1 MSRLCKICF
10 YSLFFFAFQATCIN
24 AHQWKYFKGPV
35 ECIRTIYE
43 NNGLVGCYRGFHI
56 QAIRDLPASIAY
68 FSIYESSRS
77 LLIHYNLTDSRELFA
92 SFMAGGTAGVLSWLL
107 IMPFDV
113 VKNTYQAQKSSASVG
128 ACVRLIYAQGGV
140 TGFFTGSAAAALR
153 AFPVNSITFLVYNQT
168 MRLLE

>member
-1 MSRLCKICF
+1 M
-10 YSLFFFAFQATCIN
+10 
-24 AHQWKYFKGPV
+24 
-35 ECIRTIYE
+35 
-43 NNGLVGCYRGFHI
+43 
-56 QAIRDLPASIAY
+56 PASIAY

-77 LLIHYNLTDSRELFA
+77 LLIRYNLTDSRELFA

-113 VKNTYQAQKSSASVG
+113 VKNTYQAQKSASVG